1 LPKYKPG
8 ASAMGQKRVFGKQ
21 NRIFRGSLNKKE
33 GSMGKKILVVD
44 DEPDLLK
51 VTLVRLKKTE
61 YEVYGGTD
69 GWEALDIARQV
80 IPDLIILD
88 VYLPMMNG
96 DEVTKILKKNDEL
109 KHIPVILITANA
121 MALDER
127 VKECGADGYLT
138 KPFEPEELIGIVKK
152 FLGNSM
158 DLIL

>member
-1 LPKYKPG
+1 
-8 ASAMGQKRVFGKQ
+8 
-21 NRIFRGSLNKKE
+21 
-33 GSMGKKILVVD
+33 
-44 DEPDLLK
+44 
-51 VTLVRLKKTE
+51 
-61 YEVYGGTD
+61 
-69 GWEALDIARQV
+69 LDIARQV